1 MPLRL
6 TVHTL
11 LPEKLQLQI
20 WVSLNRCIHDINSVT
35 KLVHLII
42 PFTACCTNSQNLR
55 GLIFLLSD
63 TKLHEYMLNYHTFQ
77 EN

>member
-1 MPLRL
+1 
-6 TVHTL
+6 
-11 LPEKLQLQI
+11 
-20 WVSLNRCIHDINSVT
+20 
-35 KLVHLII
+35 LII